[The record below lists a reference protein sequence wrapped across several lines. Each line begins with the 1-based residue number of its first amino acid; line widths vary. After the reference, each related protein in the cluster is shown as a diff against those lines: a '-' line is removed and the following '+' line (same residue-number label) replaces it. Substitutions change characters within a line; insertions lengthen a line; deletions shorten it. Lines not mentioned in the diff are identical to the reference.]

1 MHLLTRLLPVLC
13 APAIVVA
20 LAGCSGKRS
29 GSSTPLPATPP
40 VQATSLPELQNI
52 DLAEQ
57 PEVKEFVQ
65 KTGGEVVVEE
75 IIYADL
81 TGDGLDDAVV
91 PVSSG
96 GTQGDLAFIV
106 IGYLDGTLKA
116 LFSDAPAGGEVR
128 VNVKNRQ
135 LVESLPVY
143 SVGDQ
148 PHFPSKVKNIYYVWK
163 GDTFVEDHEEVVPGQ
178 FPPA

>member
-1 MHLLTRLLPVLC
+1 MHRLMRLLPVLLT
-13 APAIVVA
+13 PVIVIA
-20 LAGCSGKRS
+20 LAGCSGKGG
-29 GSSTPLPATPP
+29 GSSTPLPATLSG
-40 VQATSLPELQNI
+40 QATSLPELQNI
-52 DLAEQ
+52 DIADQ

-65 KTGGEVVVEE
+65 KTGGEVAPEE
-75 IIYADL
+75 VIYADL

-96 GTQGDLAFIV
+96 GTQGDVAFIV
-106 IGYLDGTLKA
+106 VGYLDGTLKV

-128 VNVKNRQ
+128 VSVENRQ

-143 SVGDQ
+143 SPGDQ
-148 PHFPSKVKNIYYVWK
+148 PHFPSEVKNIYYVWK
-163 GDTFVEDHEEVVPGQ
+163 GDAFVEDHEEIVPSQ